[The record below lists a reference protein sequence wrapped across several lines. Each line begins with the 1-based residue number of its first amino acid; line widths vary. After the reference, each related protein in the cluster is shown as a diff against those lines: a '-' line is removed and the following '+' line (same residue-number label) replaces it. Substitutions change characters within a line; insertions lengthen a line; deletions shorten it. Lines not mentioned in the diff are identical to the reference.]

1 MMIFQHFRIY
11 CVSFNLVSLAPVRI
25 FVSYTILVFETSW
38 IDCNSFLSWIKEI
51 MQKNG
56 RHFNEEKKESEK
68 ENITVD
74 VIT

>member
-1 MMIFQHFRIY
+1 M
-11 CVSFNLVSLAPVRI
+11 
-25 FVSYTILVFETSW
+25 VFETSW